1 MTAIKHSD
9 RVVKALE
16 ETGLPWDIE
25 QGRGHLKIKLS
36 GHLVGVMTAGSKPAD
51 PRAEKNVISQI
62 RRKAAELKDQGREQR
77 Q

>member
-36 GHLVGVMTAGSKPAD
+36 GHLVGVMTAGSKPAG
-51 PRAEKNVISQI
+51 PRSERNLISQI
-62 RRKAAELKDQGREQR
+62 RRKAAELKGSSREQR